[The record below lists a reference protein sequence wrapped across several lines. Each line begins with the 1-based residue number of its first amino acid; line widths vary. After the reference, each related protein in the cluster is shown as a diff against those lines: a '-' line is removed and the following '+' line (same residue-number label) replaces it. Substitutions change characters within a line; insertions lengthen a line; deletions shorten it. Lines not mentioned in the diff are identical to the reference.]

1 MLVVSLR
8 GWKSQNLVSSRDFRT
23 QRQYALRLLIM
34 VAHGLCYKVISIS
47 KDPATLTHSRGVL
60 LITAYT
66 GRLHPKGVHDLF
78 SPIGCSPAGDEISNP
93 GINFTMIVS
102 LHCFFITWIFISV
115 VSWNVCARNLILG
128 ACITY
133 LFKLHV
139 HLVRLITS

>member
-23 QRQYALRLLIM
+23 QRQYVLRLLII

-78 SPIGCSPAGDEISNP
+78 SPIGISLAEVYETVGKSGLKP
-93 GINFTMIVS
+93 IDFRIHLINSSIAMVLS
-102 LHCFFITWIFISV
+102 SKSMV
-115 VSWNVCARNLILG
+115 QPYGR
-128 ACITY
+128 
-133 LFKLHV
+133 
-139 HLVRLITS
+139 